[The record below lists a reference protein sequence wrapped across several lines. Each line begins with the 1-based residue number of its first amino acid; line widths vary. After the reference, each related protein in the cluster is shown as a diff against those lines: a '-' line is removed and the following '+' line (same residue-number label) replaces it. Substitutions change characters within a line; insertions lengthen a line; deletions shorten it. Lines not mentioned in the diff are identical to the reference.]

1 MRPKFFKKFVE
12 LLGFYLSSYHN
23 RTLWG
28 KKGVSKIGGLPL
40 YVPLI
45 VGAVI
50 FWMVLTLAERKT
62 DRAFNYTKFIERL
75 ENGNIETAKR
85 GLNRYLD
92 PIVAS
97 TQKRIKLSSEVEARL
112 EAQFK
117 EAVMNIT
124 PHQFYTNKILY
135 PVVFVSLFLLLAMIQ
150 ETKTVFY
157 ILAAVSSL
165 MYFYPDYVLK
175 QRLKNAKALR
185 KFELPEYL
193 TPLGLMMFSYTPFQ
207 AVKKS
212 LKFAGPYLKPY
223 VEKLVIEM
231 EMYPSSTKPFQKF
244 ADSLGIPEAQTFMT
258 ALQQAI
264 KTDPSRSRDII
275 NNQINLMR
283 RLREENYLMI
293 IENRPL
299 AMNKYNFMLIA
310 CVLLI
315 PAVVLINVL
324 MSMTNF

>member
-1 MRPKFFKKFVE
+1 M
-12 LLGFYLSSYHN
+12 
-23 RTLWG
+23 
-28 KKGVSKIGGLPL
+28 SKIGGLPL

-50 FWMVLTLAERKT
+50 FWMILTLAERKT
-62 DRAFNYTKFIERL
+62 DRAFNYTKFVESL
-75 ENGNIETAKR
+75 ENGNITTAKS
-85 GLNRYLD
+85 GLNRYID
-92 PIVAS
+92 PLVSS
-97 TQKRIKLSSEVEARL
+97 TQKRIKLSSEVEAKL

-124 PHQFYTNKILY
+124 PQQFYTNKILY
-135 PVVFVSLFLLLAMIQ
+135 PVVFVSLFLLLAFIQQ

-157 ILAAVSSL
+157 VLAAVSTL
-165 MYFYPDYVLK
+165 VYFYPDYILK
-175 QRLKNAKALR
+175 QRLKNAKAMR
-185 KFELPEYL
+185 RFELPNYL
-193 TPLGLMMFSYTPFQ
+193 TPLGLMMYSYTPFQ

-212 LKFAGPYLKPY
+212 LKFAGPHLKPY

-244 ADSLGIPEAQTFMT
+244 ADSLNIPEAQTFMT

-275 NNQINLMR
+275 QKQINLMR

-324 MSMTNF
+324 MSMTSF

>member
-1 MRPKFFKKFVE
+1 M
-12 LLGFYLSSYHN
+12 
-23 RTLWG
+23 
-28 KKGVSKIGGLPL
+28 SKIGSLPL

-62 DRAFNYTKFIERL
+62 DRSFNYTKFIENL
-75 ENGNIETAKR
+75 ETGNISTPKS
-85 GLNRYLD
+85 GLTRFLT
-92 PIVAS
+92 PFMES
-97 TQKRIKLSSEVEARL
+97 TQKRIKISSDVEEKL
-112 EAQFK
+112 EKQFK
-117 EAVMNIT
+117 EAVMNMT
-124 PHQFYTNKILY
+124 PQQFYTNKILY
-135 PVVFVSLFLLLAMIQ
+135 PAVFISLFLLLAFLRDS
-150 ETKTVFY
+150 KTVFY

-165 MYFYPDYVLK
+165 SYFYPDYILK
-175 QRLKNAKALR
+175 QKLKNAKAMR
-185 KFELPEYL
+185 KFELPNYL
-193 TPLGLMMFSYTPFQ
+193 TPLGLMMYSYTPFQ

-223 VEKLVIEM
+223 VETLVIEM

-244 ADSLGIPEAQTFMT
+244 AETLGIPEAQTFMT

-275 NNQINLMR
+275 QNQINLMR
-283 RLREENYLMI
+283 KLREENYLMI
-293 IENRPL
+293 IEMRPL

-310 CVLLI
+310 CILLI